1 MSIETL
7 EILQPGLL
15 TTVQDTGRYGHQ
27 RYGVPVSGA
36 MDLFSLRAANL
47 LVGNDQSAACLEMT
61 AIGPRARF
69 LTDAIISITGGDL
82 APLLNDEP
90 LAQWRCVRVARNSV
104 LSFRGPRDG
113 LRSYL
118 AIAGGI
124 DVPKVLGSRSTYL
137 KSAIGGL
144 EGRALVVGDVLSRG
158 ESTRAEPEERGLP
171 DTLEPPTYGHHH
183 EVRVV
188 LGPQA
193 EAFTENGIATL
204 LGSEYSV
211 SADSDRMGYRLD
223 GPIVEHLS
231 DADIISDGTPLGAI
245 QVPGDGQPIIL
256 LADRGTAG
264 GYAKV
269 ATVIGPDV
277 SRLGQAMPGDTLRFK
292 SVTVEEAHSIL
303 REQEDILLAI
313 AAESGP
319 ASPPGDVTVIVD
331 GEAFRFDAEAGE
343 ATPAPDGHGGNLGR
357 TRNVRAT
364 VNGEEHEFEVRVGE
378 DGSQRP

>member
-7 EILQPGLL
+7 QILQPGLL

-36 MDLFSLRAANL
+36 MDLFSLRAANF
-47 LVGNDQSAACLEMT
+47 LVGNDQGDACLEMT

-69 LTDAIISITGGDL
+69 HSDAYISITGGDL
-82 APLLNDEP
+82 TPLLNDEP
-90 LAQWRCVRVARNSV
+90 LAQWCCVRVTRGSI
-104 LSFRGPRDG
+104 LSFGGPRDG

-124 DVPKVLGSRSTYL
+124 DVPEVLGSRSTYL

-144 EGRALVVGDVLSRG
+144 EGRALAVGDVLSRG
-158 ESTRAEPEERGLP
+158 ESAGPQTEERGLP
-171 DTLEPPTYGHHH
+171 DSLESPTYGHRH

-188 LGPQA
+188 LGPQT
-193 EAFTENGIATL
+193 EAFTEKGIATL
-204 LGSEYSV
+204 LGSDYSV
-211 SADSDRMGYRLD
+211 SADSDRMGCRLD
-223 GPIVEHLS
+223 GPPVEHVS
-231 DADIISDGTPLGAI
+231 GADIVSDGTPLGAV
-245 QVPGDGQPIIL
+245 QVPADGQPIIL

-277 SRLGQAMPGDTLRFK
+277 SRLGQAMPGDTLTFK

-303 REQEDILLAI
+303 REQEDVLQAI
-313 AAESGP
+313 AAASVGATSPDGLTIVVDGDTFLFDADAGEVTP
-319 ASPPGDVTVIVD
+319 ASDGPGRAQGQTRTIRAAVD
-331 GEAFRFDAEAGE
+331 
-343 ATPAPDGHGGNLGR
+343 
-357 TRNVRAT
+357 
-364 VNGEEHEFEVRVGE
+364 GEEHEFEVQVGE
-378 DGSQRP
+378 DG